1 MPDGTFIPLDL
12 PSGGPISATFNVDKI
27 EGVELVGKLTPQ
39 GKKKLKTSTRCL
51 K

>member
-1 MPDGTFIPLDL
+1 MARLSTDL

-39 GKKKLKTSTRCL
+39 GKEIETSTRCL